1 MLATT
6 TTYLDTFYFCPHLQ
20 RTAEDGDQRHSTLI
34 NAPALRTFI
43 ACKSIPGASFHAR
56 SRQSRYVVYM
66 GIRDCKNVH
75 FFWPDQTWSTSNS
88 QYAAQYNSNISDV
101 GSEFTFEQL
110 GNDLFWN
117 RWTCRTLLQPEDI
130 NINCIST
137 TLKRKCSQVFFSLTV
152 LVTCGM
158 HCLILLLKHFLWIL

>member
-1 MLATT
+1 M
-6 TTYLDTFYFCPHLQ
+6 LQ
-20 RTAEDGDQRHSTLI
+20 RWGHSLLVNLYPVHRFMRVADNQDMWCTWEFVTAKMCI
-34 NAPALRTFI
+34 
-43 ACKSIPGASFHAR
+43 
-56 SRQSRYVVYM
+56 
-66 GIRDCKNVH
+66 